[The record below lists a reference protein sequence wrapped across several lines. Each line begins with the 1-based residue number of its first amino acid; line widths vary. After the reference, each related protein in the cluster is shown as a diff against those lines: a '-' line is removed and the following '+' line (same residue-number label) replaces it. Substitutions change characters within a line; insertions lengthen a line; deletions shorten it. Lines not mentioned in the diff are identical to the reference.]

1 MLLLLPFISCSNR
14 IDYVANA
21 TLSMLHTLTLQRIT
35 GMSRTV
41 LYARTSSAEQTI
53 KHQTEQAIKA
63 GFTLDDVI
71 EDEGISG
78 VQVLLA
84 DRDNGKRLFDIL
96 REGDVLLVRWV
107 DRLGRNYDDI
117 QKNIRLFLDRGV
129 TIKTIINSMTFE
141 AKPKDAMSKAIRD
154 AMLSFMSAMAE
165 AQTIAMKE
173 AQSAGIA
180 HAKSQGSEGR
190 DKYRG
195 RKPSYT
201 FEDYCNVL
209 ALRMVGFGVNETA
222 RRTDLNKFVV
232 SRISLHQ
239 YETYGALEKWRL
251 LPDVGPHRDMPAAR
265 AAQFKH
271 AEHSASVAT
280 IDGKMGG
287 INFGKGLSKRERERN
302 LKAPFEI
309 ENNVKHALSIKGA
322 NYSGMLG
329 RCEIQHVTK

>member
-1 MLLLLPFISCSNR
+1 
-14 IDYVANA
+14 
-21 TLSMLHTLTLQRIT
+21 
-35 GMSRTV
+35 MSRTV

-71 EDEGISG
+71 EDKGISG

-322 NYSGMLG
+322 IYFD
-329 RCEIQHVTK
+329 

>member
-84 DRDNGKRLFDIL
+84 DCDNGKRLFDIL